1 MAKKKKDKSLEFSK
15 LILALVIASYFI
27 GLGFGMLII
36 WKILGTGDTTYIATA
51 LCGLFSYIAAPV
63 AVAIGFYSYKAKAE
77 NIEKIKGSMN
87 NIYTNTEGGI
97 PIGYGNEGY

>member
-1 MAKKKKDKSLEFSK
+1 MAKKKKDKTLEFSK
-15 LILALVIASYFI
+15 LILALVIISYFI

-63 AVAIGFYSYKAKAE
+63 AVAIGFYSTKAKAE
-77 NIEKIKGSMN
+77 NVEKIKGSKN
-87 NIYTNTEGGI
+87 NVDENPYDGMSLM
-97 PIGYGNEGY
+97 